1 MLTFN
6 FETAAKLAV
15 TYCILYKILQWGGA
29 PAASRQWTGPT
40 EASLADMRILLS
52 PNQKQIAESAAIA
65 PLPAPY
71 GPFSSTRHNPTRP
84 QRFMIESDINIPIVG
99 KEGLRR
105 KHHTWMSR
113 ENYRC
118 PRHTACHIR
127 VPESDPELLPR
138 GDFVP
143 GAPAAFREKGGC
155 GPEAAAESTDFIL
168 AQKIDEQLTLK
179 LLTGILIRR

>member
-6 FETAAKLAV
+6 FETVAKLAV

-29 PAASRQWTGPT
+29 LAASRQWTGPT

-52 PNQKQIAESAAIA
+52 PNLKQIAGSAAIA
-65 PLPAPY
+65 PLPAPS
-71 GPFSSTRHNPTRP
+71 GPFSSTRHKPTRP
-84 QRFMIESDINIPIVG
+84 QRFTIESDINKPIVG

-113 ENYRC
+113 KNCRYL
-118 PRHTACHIR
+118 RHKACHIR
-127 VPESDPELLPR
+127 IPALNPELLSQ

-143 GAPAAFREKGGC
+143 GAPAAFRVKGGC
-155 GPEAAAESTDFIL
+155 GLKAAAESTDFIL
-168 AQKIDEQLTLK
+168 AQKIDEPLTLK
-179 LLTGILIRR
+179 LLTGIFIRR